1 VVVKRPKSVIEGRVS
16 KQLAKPVSI
25 RNAAQAIAFVSGF
38 LIVVSGALMRALDH
52 DQFPNVW
59 LGIWWAA
66 QTVTTV
72 GYGDVVP
79 TSVWGRLVAVATMLI
94 GVAIV
99 SVVTAIIT
107 STFIERARQERQE
120 KAEPKIATDAKV
132 DEAVQALNERFD
144 QLDTLVRAGKA

>member
-1 VVVKRPKSVIEGRVS
+1 MIESRVS
-16 KQLAKPVSI
+16 KQLAKPLSI
-25 RNAAQAIAFVSGF
+25 RYAAQAIALVTGF
-38 LIVVSGALMRALDH
+38 LMVVSGALMRVFDH

-79 TSVWGRLVAVATMLI
+79 TSVWGRLVAVATMLL

-107 STFIERARQERQE
+107 STFIERAREERLEQ
-120 KAEPKIATDAKV
+120 AESKVATEAKI
-132 DEAVQALNERFD
+132 DEAMQALHERFD
-144 QLDTLVRAGKA
+144 ELDALVRAGKA

>member
-1 VVVKRPKSVIEGRVS
+1 MVKRPKSLIEARVS
-16 KQLAKPVSI
+16 KQLAKPLSI
-25 RNAAQAIAFVSGF
+25 RHAAQAIALVTGF
-38 LIVVSGALMRALDH
+38 LMVVSGALMRVFDH

-66 QTVTTV
+66 QTVSTV

-79 TSVWGRLVAVATMLI
+79 TSVWGRVVAVVTMLL
-94 GVAIV
+94 GVGIV

-120 KAEPKIATDAKV
+120 QAEPKVATEAKI
-132 DEAVQALNERFD
+132 DEAVQALNERLD
-144 QLDTLVRAGKA
+144 QLETLLRAGKA

>member
-1 VVVKRPKSVIEGRVS
+1 MIEARVS
-16 KQLAKPVSI
+16 KQLAKPLSI
-25 RNAAQAIAFVSGF
+25 RYAAQAIALVTGF
-38 LIVVSGALMRALDH
+38 LMVVSGALMRVFDH

-79 TSVWGRLVAVATMLI
+79 TSVWGRLVAVATMLL

-107 STFIERARQERQE
+107 STFIERAREERLE
-120 KAEPKIATDAKV
+120 KAESKAATEAKI
-132 DEAVQALNERFD
+132 DEAMQALHERFD
-144 QLDTLVRAGKA
+144 ELDALVRAEKT